1 MVKNT
6 TKLTSL
12 FPTPV
17 WSGIVDDFETINPK
31 LIKYIQKLRNE
42 NPKGFQ
48 KSNSLGWHSDNFNL
62 NDEEPK
68 AFLNGAKLIIK
79 KAIDDMQW
87 DLENLI
93 SRVTNMWSIINPK
106 NSSNLRHIH
115 PNCFLSSA
123 YYIKAPKNCGNLIFH
138 DPRSAAT
145 YRTAKTTKINE
156 LNNDEYTIIPQEG
169 LLVLFPSY
177 LHHSVGIN
185 GSNEDRIIISFNI
198 DLIEKNKN
206 LSEK

>member
-1 MVKNT
+1 MVENNI
-6 TKLTSL
+6 KLTSL

-17 WSGIVDDFETINPK
+17 WSGIVEDFETINPK
-31 LIKYIQKLRNE
+31 LIKYIEKLRNE

-68 AFLNGAKLIIK
+68 AFLNGAKSIIK
-79 KAIDDMQW
+79 KTIDDMQW
-87 DLENLI
+87 DLGMLV

-123 YYIKAPKNCGNLIFH
+123 YI
-138 DPRSAAT
+138 
-145 YRTAKTTKINE
+145 
-156 LNNDEYTIIPQEG
+156 
-169 LLVLFPSY
+169 
-177 LHHSVGIN
+177 
-185 GSNEDRIIISFNI
+185 
-198 DLIEKNKN
+198 
-206 LSEK
+206 